1 MKKATLTIGV
11 LATGILGV
19 TALVFGRPSVEAAA
33 PSHTVKVTTGTV
45 TRVEPL
51 AGTVTS
57 TSEASISYSGRPTTV
72 SSVAVTVGQSVSSGQ
87 TLATIANG
95 VTLTA
100 PFAGKVVQLN
110 LNAGNV
116 VPSSSSVSSNSSA
129 TTSSGQFSGGGG
141 FAARGPVGGQSVVA
155 SAGQALSITIANTS
169 AIDVT
174 ASVSELDE
182 HWFQSGQSATFVI
195 PGEPGYTYSGQVEA
209 VNQDATTSG
218 TAVTY
223 PVTLSLKVPKGAP
236 TPWLGMSV
244 EVFVPVSRET
254 GLMVPITAIH
264 ANSTGNYYVI
274 ADGHK
279 QAVTLG
285 LIGTNNAIVTAG
297 LKAGDTVVAP
307 PSPSEQPVTV
317 QIFTF

>member
-1 MKKATLTIGV
+1 MKKATLTLGV
-11 LATGILGV
+11 LATGILGF
-19 TALVFGRPSVEAAA
+19 ASLAFGRPIVEAAS
-33 PSHTVKVTTGTV
+33 PSHTVKVITGTV

-51 AGTVTS
+51 AGAVTS
-57 TSEASISYSGRPTTV
+57 TSESSISYSGRPTTV
-72 SSVAVTVGQSVSSGQ
+72 SSVAVTVGQSVSDGQ
-87 TLATIANG
+87 TLATMANG
-95 VTLTA
+95 VALTA

-116 VPSSSSVSSNSSA
+116 VPSSSNTSA
-129 TTSSGQFSGGGG
+129 VTSGSQFSGGGGGG
-141 FAARGPVGGQSVVA
+141 FAARGPIGGQSVVA
-155 SAGQALSITIANTS
+155 SVGQALSITIANTS
-169 AIDVT
+169 AVDVT

-195 PGEPGYTYSGQVEA
+195 PGEPGYAYSGQVEA
-209 VNQDATTSG
+209 VNQDPTTSG

-223 PVTLSLKVPKGAP
+223 PVTLSLKVPTGAP

-244 EVFVPVSRET
+244 EVFVPVSQQT
-254 GLMVPITAIH
+254 GLIVPITAIH
-264 ANSTGNYYVI
+264 SNSAGNYYVV

-297 LKAGDTVVAP
+297 LKAGDTVEAP
-307 PSPSEQPVTV
+307 ASSTEQPVTV